1 MIYNNNNFNKESGN
15 YVKNDNYKFTSNF
28 YIQKIKDTTATENN
42 ANLIK
47 NVPKINIV
55 YCKVKN
61 NKN

>member
-15 YVKNDNYKFTSNF
+15 YMKTDSYKFTSNF

-42 ANLIK
+42 SNLIK